1 MAGFVILG
9 TLAAFG
15 VLCIAWL
22 LLGILLPRPR
32 GGVLV
37 YAAGEG
43 EDVILRR
50 YFWLRDLGL
59 LRCPLVMLDSQ
70 FSPHR
75 KEKITEKC
83 PSVRFYTTEQWIE
96 EIENIDG
103 TGDAARGHRCGGL
116 PKL

>member
-15 VLCIAWL
+15 VLCIAGL
-22 LLGILLPRPR
+22 LVGLLLPRPR

-37 YAAGEG
+37 YAAGKG

-50 YFWLRDLGL
+50 YFWLRELGL
-59 LRCPLVMLDSQ
+59 LRCPLILLDSKL
-70 FSPHR
+70 PGPRKHR
-75 KEKITEKC
+75 LTEKC
-83 PSVRFYTTEQWIE
+83 PSVRFYTTQQWIE

-103 TGDAARGHRCGGL
+103 TGNAAGGHRCGGL